1 VKLERVN
8 GTRNHDDDNDM
19 EDDGGDGIGGD
30 DDDVDAD
37 GGEGSG
43 SGSESDDGE
52 EEFED
57 DAANL
62 QAFEEARQRQRKYAH
77 VSGNPARIRCRRH
90 QAGRPGRL
98 HVSSASQS

>member
-8 GTRNHDDDNDM
+8 GDRNHDDDEDM
-19 EDDGGDGIGGD
+19 DDVEGHGIEGE
-30 DDDVDAD
+30 DDDVD

-43 SGSESDDGE
+43 SASESDDGE

-77 VSGNPARIRCRRH
+77 VSGVVCSL
-90 QAGRPGRL
+90 QVGRG
-98 HVSSASQS
+98 QC